1 MATNYKLNYKHIVI
15 TGASSGLGRSLAVAY
30 TADFI
35 KNLAKNSAN
44 GNTKFLLSLTG
55 RNFDRLKE
63 TATICTKIWQDL
75 TVNNSKYS
83 SQTIIY
89 SPDNSPT
96 NSQNNH
102 HLQDEV
108 TNEARL
114 EIEIATIDV
123 NQSQNLAEFL
133 NYIDSKCP
141 VDLIIAN
148 AGISG
153 GTSANT
159 ESERQIN
166 QIFHTNING
175 VLNTI
180 QPLIPK
186 MIARK
191 SGQIAII
198 SSLAGFRGLAS
209 SPAYSASKAAIRVY
223 GEALRDNLA
232 KFSVKVNV
240 ICPGYVKTPMT
251 AINSFYMPFII
262 SAEKASQIIIDN
274 LRKNKARISFPY
286 PLYFAVWLMAILP
299 PSLTGIFLSKLPSKK
314 ALDL

>member
-44 GNTKFLLSLTG
+44 GNAKFLLSLTG
-55 RNFDRLKE
+55 RNLDRLKE

-75 TVNNSKYS
+75 TENNSKYS

-89 SPDNSPT
+89 SPENSH
-96 NSQNNH
+96 NSH

-108 TNEARL
+108 TKETKL

-240 ICPGYVKTPMT
+240 VCPGYVKTPMT
-251 AINSFYMPFII
+251 AINSFYMPFIV

-286 PLYFAVWLMAILP
+286 PLYFSVWLMAILP

>member
-1 MATNYKLNYKHIVI
+1 MVTNYKLNYKHIVI

-30 TADFI
+30 TVDFI
-35 KNLAKNSAN
+35 NNLAKNSAN
-44 GNTKFLLSLTG
+44 SNAKFLLSLTG
-55 RNFDRLKE
+55 RNLDRLKE

-75 TVNNSKYS
+75 TANNSKYS
-83 SQTIIY
+83 SQTTIY
-89 SPDNSPT
+89 NPDNS
-96 NSQNNH
+96 Q

-108 TNEARL
+108 TNETRL

-240 ICPGYVKTPMT
+240 VCPGYVKTPMT
-251 AINSFYMPFII
+251 KANSFYMPFILT
-262 SAEKASQIIIDN
+262 AEKASQVIIDN
-274 LRKNKARISFPY
+274 LKKNKARISFPY
-286 PLYFAVWLMAILP
+286 PLYFVVWLMAILP

>member
-1 MATNYKLNYKHIVI
+1 LVTNYKLNYKHIVI

-30 TADFI
+30 TVDFI
-35 KNLAKNSAN
+35 NNLAKNSAN
-44 GNTKFLLSLTG
+44 SNAKFLLSLTG
-55 RNFDRLKE
+55 RNLDRLKE

-75 TVNNSKYS
+75 TANNSKYS
-83 SQTIIY
+83 SQTTIY
-89 SPDNSPT
+89 NPDNS
-96 NSQNNH
+96 Q

-108 TNEARL
+108 TNETRL

-240 ICPGYVKTPMT
+240 VCPGYVKTPMT
-251 AINSFYMPFII
+251 KANSFYMPFILT
-262 SAEKASQIIIDN
+262 AEKASQVIIDN
-274 LRKNKARISFPY
+274 LKKNKARISFPY
-286 PLYFAVWLMAILP
+286 PLYFVVWLMAILP